1 MATDD
6 VVPLYYQKQKF
17 GKFNVFLVLEQK
29 NGNRSR
35 EDKLISVFSTKKVAQ
50 MFISKKQGW

>member
-17 GKFNVFLVLEQK
+17 GRFNVFIVLQQV

-35 EDKLISVFSTKKVAQ
+35 EDKLVSVFSTRQDAQ
-50 MFISKKQGW
+50 TFIYKRQGW

>member
-1 MATDD
+1 MPTDD

-35 EDKLISVFSTKKVAQ
+35 EDKLISVFSTKKEAQ

>member
-35 EDKLISVFSTKKVAQ
+35 EDKLISVFSTKKEAQ
-50 MFISKKQGW
+50 MFISKIQGC

>member
-29 NGNRSR
+29 YGNRSR
-35 EDKLISVFSTKKVAQ
+35 EDKLISVFSTKKEAQ

>member
-35 EDKLISVFSTKKVAQ
+35 EDKLISVFSTKKEAQ
-50 MFISKKQGW
+50 MFISKKQGR

>member
-35 EDKLISVFSTKKVAQ
+35 EDKLISVFSTKKEAQ

>member
-35 EDKLISVFSTKKVAQ
+35 EDKLISVYSTKKEAQ

>member
-17 GKFNVFLVLEQK
+17 GRFNVFIVLQQV

-35 EDKLISVFSTKKVAQ
+35 GDKFFFVK
-50 MFISKKQGW
+50 

>member
-6 VVPLYYQKQKF
+6 VVPLYYQKQKI

-35 EDKLISVFSTKKVAQ
+35 EDKLISVFSTKKEAQ

>member
-17 GKFNVFLVLEQK
+17 GRFNVFIVLQQV

-35 EDKLISVFSTKKVAQ
+35 EDKFVSVFSTKKEAQ
-50 MFISKKQGW
+50 KFINKKQGW

>member
-17 GKFNVFLVLEQK
+17 GKFNVFLELEQK

-35 EDKLISVFSTKKVAQ
+35 EDKLISVFSTKKEAQ

>member
-17 GKFNVFLVLEQK
+17 GKFNVFLLLEQK

-35 EDKLISVFSTKKVAQ
+35 EDKLISVFSTKKEAQ